1 MKRPAALA
9 MVLVLT
15 VALGVRIGAAV
26 VWQCRV
32 GHRFFFG
39 DSESYWFLGR
49 AIAMGLPYEYGSPD
63 ARIFRAPAYPFVLA
77 PLFVFGG
84 TDPPI
89 LWARLLGA
97 VIGTAAVGGVGW
109 IAWRLFGP
117 RAAVAAAFFAAIE
130 PGAVVMS
137 VMVLSEA
144 LFCPLMVLHLA
155 LWVAAS
161 TSEEVEMAASG
172 GPARRLG
179 LSRQVMFAA
188 GAGLVAGAATLA
200 RPSWLLFTPV
210 GVLAAVVGSRSRG
223 RQALVGAIM
232 LAAMAAAMT
241 PWWIRNYAVVGR
253 FVPTTLQVGA
263 SLYDGWNP
271 QATGASNL
279 SVVEP
284 IAREER
290 LRPASGMEEPAP
302 YEYRLD
308 RRLREEAIAWAWE
321 NPGHAMRLAAVK
333 FLRMWNVWP
342 NEAGLSTWPVRL
354 AILGTYVPIMLLALL
369 GAAKTV
375 RQGWPYAI
383 CWLPAVYFTALHMV
397 FVGSIRYRVPAM
409 LMLAVL
415 AGGVAGGWPG
425 IAAVWRRFGQGLHPS
440 QPRRVGVDCPQAGE
454 FRLVASQVECAWGGD
469 GIGVRHSAPQP
480 AGGS

>member
-1 MKRPAALA
+1 MKRPTALA
-9 MVLVLT
+9 MVIVLT
-15 VALGVRIGAAV
+15 GALCARVGAAV

-32 GHRFFFG
+32 GDRFFFG

-49 AIAMGLPYEYGSPD
+49 AIAMGLPYEYGSAD
-63 ARIFRAPAYPFVLA
+63 ARIFRTPGYPLALA

-84 TDPPI
+84 KDPPI

-97 VIGTAAVGGVGW
+97 VLGTAAVGGVGW
-109 IAWRLFGP
+109 IAWKLFGP

-130 PGAVVMS
+130 PGAVAMS

-161 TSEEVEMAASG
+161 TSQEVGIAAGG

-179 LSRQVMFAA
+179 LSRQVVLAA
-188 GAGLVAGAATLA
+188 GAGLAAGAATLA
-200 RPSWLLFTPV
+200 RPSWLLFTPL

-223 RQALVGAIM
+223 RQALMGAIM
-232 LAAMAAAMT
+232 LAALAAAMT

-271 QATGASNL
+271 QATGASDL

-290 LRPASGMEEPAP
+290 TRPTSGAEAPVP

-308 RRLREEAIAWAWE
+308 RRLREEAIVWAWE
-321 NPGHAMRLAAVK
+321 NPGQVMRLAAVK
-333 FLRMWNVWP
+333 FLRIWNVWP

-354 AILGTYVPIMLLALL
+354 AILGTYVPIMLLAFL
-369 GAAKTV
+369 GAARTM
-375 RQGWPYAI
+375 RQGWPYTV

-415 AGGVAGGWPG
+415 AGGMAGGCPG
-425 IAAVWRRFGQGLHPS
+425 IAAVWRWFGQGLPS
-440 QPRRVGVDCPQAGE
+440 QPRRVGVDCSQAGE
-454 FRLVASQVECAWGGD
+454 FRLVASQVECARGGD